1 MINKKQAKF
10 GVSMLALVG
19 VPFISPAVSAFD
31 VSVSGFIRQE
41 MAYKI
46 SSDENPNNR
55 GGFKHNGETLALDGP
70 YVGPSAG
77 VPSVPVTL
85 VDKSTDNDWNV
96 FATKAEIDFNI
107 NLSSNWTGFVK
118 LRGYYQ
124 PDVFDEADVR
134 YGGENDI
141 ALGDDTDHFGTKNF
155 SNGEAT
161 YLSYSNEDYMIDIPA
176 LYFDYSK
183 GPLWVRI
190 GQQQIAWGE
199 ALFFRVA
206 DVANGLDL
214 RRHLFFDLGAEE
226 YADERLASPG
236 VRATYR
242 VNDTWEV
249 EGFAQMFQPTVLPT
263 RGSPMSVVYNP
274 FGLNNHDGFQKVKDQ
289 VNVGFRALGTFGDLG
304 VQVFAVSRHN
314 PDPIFSLSPGG
325 QTDGPFGDAPFPVGG
340 TPGTSF
346 ADQAFVYYQYVD
358 GVPVAAGDGSASP
371 EQWFWA
377 AGLGGLD
384 GLAILDN
391 LASTQWVQDAFENG
405 FGLVT
410 DENGDYIQS
419 ALGAGSNTLGGL
431 YPPGINGYD
440 LLDPFFL
447 AGTIS
452 GNLDVV
458 YAAEE
463 VFGFGFNYINY
474 AEPNSIFDQ
483 LVIRFEA
490 SYTPDKK
497 FTAPDLQDFI
507 VEDEWVTSFILEKYH
522 RFSDGFPA
530 TFFIFEWMHK
540 SESDLLG
547 RHLSGLGGDQY
558 KAPSGGE
565 ESGGW
570 DGLVF
575 AFQQPLPNLTWRIDL
590 SVLYDLNGGSFIQ
603 PAVRYKPSGNWTVEA
618 FANFI
623 DAKDNASI
631 FAPTEWSDDF
641 TMRITYQF

>member
-1 MINKKQAKF
+1 MINKKQAKL
-10 GVSMLALVG
+10 GVSLLALAGAPLLAPV
-19 VPFISPAVSAFD
+19 ASALD

-46 SSDENPNNR
+46 SNDENPNNR
-55 GGFKHNGETLALDGP
+55 GGFKHNGVPTPLNGP
-70 YVGPSAG
+70 FVGGPPG
-77 VPSVPVTL
+77 IPNEL

-96 FATKAEIDFNI
+96 FATKAEIDFNLNI
-107 NLSSNWTGFVK
+107 SNNWTGFIK

-124 PDVFDEADVR
+124 PDVFEDADVR
-134 YGGENDI
+134 YSGENDF
-141 ALGDDTDHFGTKNF
+141 ALGDDMDHFGTKNF

-161 YLSYSNEDYMIDIPA
+161 YLSYSEEDYMIDIPA
-176 LYFDYSK
+176 LYFDYAK

-242 VNDTWEV
+242 MSDTWEL

-263 RGSPMSVVYNP
+263 RGSPMNVVYQP
-274 FGLNNHDGFQKVKDQ
+274 FGLNMHDGFQKVKHQ
-289 VNVGFRALGTFGDLG
+289 VNGGFRALGTFGDLG
-304 VQVFAVSRHN
+304 VQLFAVSRHN
-314 PDPIFSLSPGG
+314 PDPIFTLSPSG
-325 QTDGPFGDAPFPVGG
+325 QTDGPFGDSPFGGSGVG

-346 ADQAFVYYQYVD
+346 ADQGFIYHQYVD
-358 GVPVAAGDGSASP
+358 GVPVAEGDGTGSA

-384 GLAILDN
+384 GVAILDN
-391 LASTQWVQDAFENG
+391 LAAEQWVTDAFELG
-405 FGLVT
+405 FGLVK
-410 DENGDYIQS
+410 DANGDYIQTATGS
-419 ALGAGSNTLGGL
+419 GSNTLGGT
-431 YPPGINGYD
+431 YPPGINGSD
-440 LLDPFFL
+440 LLDAFFA

-463 VFGFGFNYINY
+463 VFGFGLNYINY

-490 SYTPDKK
+490 SYTFDKK
-497 FTAPDLQDFI
+497 FTAPDLQDFL

-522 RFSDGFPA
+522 RFSNSFPA

-547 RHLSGLGGDQY
+547 RHLSGLGGDQN
-558 KAPSGGE
+558 KGPSGGE
-565 ESGGW
+565 ENGGW

-603 PAVRYKPSGNWTVEA
+603 PAVRYKPSGDWTVEA

-623 DAKDNASI
+623 YAKDNASI